1 MWVLQHLVE
10 GVFCH
15 ALAALLVL
23 LFVGAA
29 LCVSLRLSLC
39 DIVCVAV
46 NIENH
51 PFAEVAHAHRDDF
64 RLGRQRSFVNPEA
77 YIKYRRVQCLTGDV
91 YEDLVVEVFGRSGA
105 VSVTFQE
112 SQIISLIVNGAIMR
126 DFAQIGEWNTQ
137 LYRLL
142 EAVREAQL
150 SGRRYALDSWPP
162 PRQVARK

>member
-1 MWVLQHLVE
+1 MWGLQHLAE
-10 GVFCH
+10 GVFSY

-29 LCVSLRLSLC
+29 LCVSLGLSLC
-39 DIVCVAV
+39 DIACVAI
-46 NIENH
+46 NARGY
-51 PFAEVAHAHRDDF
+51 PFAEVAHTNCSDF

-77 YIKYRRVQCLTGDV
+77 YVKYRRVHCLTGDV

-112 SQIISLIVNGAIMR
+112 SQIISLIVNGAIVR
-126 DFAQIGEWNTQ
+126 DFAQIEEWDTQ

-142 EAVREAQL
+142 EAIREAQL